1 MQPNQTLL
9 TDELTYPFGKRW
21 SPEIGQPFEVAKGVM
36 PGGISHR
43 YRWKSPH
50 PIYVDRAEGAYKWDV
65 EGRRYID
72 YKMGSASQILGHC
85 HPEIVEALRE
95 QAGKLLLAADCHSL
109 ELEWAENICAM
120 MPSIEQVRFNAS
132 GTEASML
139 AIRVARAFTGRD
151 RILRVDAHYHGWHDH
166 TMRGTVAGSNR
177 QASLGVPQAIEDL
190 TLVCAANRPAIDDA
204 VNANPDIAAI
214 IVEASGASFGSVPMA
229 EDTLHA
235 ARAAADRTGALFILD
250 EVITGFRWSPGGR
263 QQLAGVTPDMT
274 TLAKVA
280 TGGMPGGVLG
290 GRRDVMAM
298 LDPSVETRGMKPA
311 VLHQGTFNGAPI
323 CAAAACVMLRHL
335 ADGAPQAT
343 ADQIALALREGITEL
358 MREKDIAGLCYGDSS
373 TWHLYFGDAF
383 DGTQEVSA
391 ALLRNFDPAR
401 AAALGRALNANGVDL
416 MSAMSG
422 VTSAAHT
429 MADIDE
435 TLSAFSVAF
444 DTLKE
449 QGHFG

>member
-1 MQPNQTLL
+1 MTQLPATNAAAF
-9 TDELTYPFGKRW
+9 DAARN
-21 SPEIGQPFEVAKGVM
+21 VM

-43 YRWKSPH
+43 YRWKTPH
-50 PIYVDRAEGAYKWDV
+50 PIYVDRGEGAYKWDI

-85 HPEIVEALRE
+85 HPDIVAAIQKQAE
-95 QAGKLLLAADCHSL
+95 QLLLAADCHSL
-109 ELEWAENICAM
+109 EVEWAERICAM
-120 MPSIEQVRFNAS
+120 IPSIEHVRFVAS

-139 AIRVARAFTGRD
+139 ALRVARAFTGRD

-177 QASLGVPQAIEDL
+177 AASLGVPQEIEDL
-190 TLVCAANRPAIDDA
+190 TLVCAANRAAIDEA
-204 VNANPDIAAI
+204 VAANPDIAAI

-229 EDTLHA
+229 EDALHA
-235 ARAAADRTGALFILD
+235 AREACDRTGALFILD

-298 LDPSVETRGMKPA
+298 LDPSVETRGLKPA

-323 CAAAACVMLRHL
+323 CAAPACVMLDHL
-335 ADGAPQAT
+335 ADGVPQAQ
-343 ADQIALALREGITEL
+343 ADQIATALREGITAL
-358 MREKDIAGLCYGDSS
+358 MAEKGIAGVCYGDSS
-373 TWHLYFGDAF
+373 TWHLYFGEEF
-383 DGTQEVSA
+383 DGTHEVPA
-391 ALLRNFDPAR
+391 AVLRGFDPAR
-401 AAALGRALNANGVDL
+401 AAALGQALNAHGVDL

-429 MADIDE
+429 MRDVEE
-435 TLSAFSVAF
+435 TLAAFGAAF
-444 DTLKE
+444 DALKE
-449 QGHFG
+449 DGHFS